1 MSSDHAWFCEAVS
14 SLPAN
19 FTNLLSRFLQVS
31 DDNRAEFFIC
41 MAWGLWNRRNN
52 LRLGLPSSSLDRIG
66 TQATKLLQD
75 FINAQDA
82 QSVCST
88 TAPNFWCPLS
98 SLGFKENF
106 DSAVFS
112 NSHSAGMGVVI
123 HNGRRKVIAAMAER
137 IPLPNLVAKVE
148 AMACKRAVQ
157 FASKIGVQEVIF
169 EGDSMIV
176 IQALTHG
183 AANEAPYARV
193 EAHIRAFETP
203 IYIILYKNKLAL
215 HMY

>member
-1 MSSDHAWFCEAVS
+1 
-14 SLPAN
+14 
-19 FTNLLSRFLQVS
+19 
-31 DDNRAEFFIC
+31 
-41 MAWGLWNRRNN
+41 
-52 LRLGLPSSSLDRIG
+52 
-66 TQATKLLQD
+66 
-75 FINAQDA
+75 
-82 QSVCST
+82 
-88 TAPNFWCPLS
+88 
-98 SLGFKENF
+98 
-106 DSAVFS
+106 
-112 NSHSAGMGVVI
+112 MGVVI

-137 IPLPNLVAKVE
+137 IPLPNLVAEVE

-193 EAHIRAFETP
+193 DSHIRAFETP
-203 IYIILYKNKLAL
+203 IYIIPYKNKLAL